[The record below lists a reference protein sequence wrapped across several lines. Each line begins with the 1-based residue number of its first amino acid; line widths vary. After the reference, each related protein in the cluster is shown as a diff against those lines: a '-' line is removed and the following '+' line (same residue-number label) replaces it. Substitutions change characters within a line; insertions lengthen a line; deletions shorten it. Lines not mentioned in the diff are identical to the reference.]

1 MDMNNKQTGR
11 IALVGVF
18 SALALVLLLFTY
30 IPTATIAM
38 AAVASLCGIPVVV
51 ELGRK
56 AGLLHF
62 AAGAILGTFIAL
74 TAEGTGLYI
83 AFFGWYTVF
92 KSFIE
97 GKNLTR
103 VAEWV
108 VKISVF
114 TIAISAYG
122 AVWLFL
128 LHMPVPEEFALWMI
142 PAFLMLVFATF
153 VLYDIG
159 LTRMVATYH
168 FRIRPQLR
176 RLFHF

>member
-1 MDMNNKQTGR
+1 MNTKNTGQV
-11 IALVGVF
+11 ALVGVF

-38 AAVASLCGIPVVV
+38 AAIASLCGVPVVV

-62 AAGAILGTFIAL
+62 AAVSILGAFIAL

-103 VAEWV
+103 AAEWI

-114 TIAISAYG
+114 AAAISAYG
-122 AVWLFL
+122 AVWIFL
-128 LHMPVPEEFALWMI
+128 LHMPIPQDFALWMI
-142 PAFLMLVFATF
+142 PAFVALVGVTF

-159 LTRMVATYH
+159 LTRVIATYH
-168 FRIRPQLR
+168 FRIRPKLR
-176 RLFHF
+176 KLFRF